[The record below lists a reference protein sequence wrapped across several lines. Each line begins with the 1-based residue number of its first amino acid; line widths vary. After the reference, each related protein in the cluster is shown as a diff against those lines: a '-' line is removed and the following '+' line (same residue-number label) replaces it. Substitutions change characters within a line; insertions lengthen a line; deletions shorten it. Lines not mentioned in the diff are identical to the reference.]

1 MIYRCSDHTRWE
13 TRDILSMLQIDRGSA
28 PVISIAGG
36 GGKTTTA
43 FCLKRGFAER
53 KEPVLLT
60 TTTHMR
66 RPTGPEVLLEDSE
79 TEFQT
84 KLKKYGWVIAGL
96 PAENGK
102 ISSMPVAF
110 LEKRILEK
118 IPLVIEAD
126 GARCLPVKMP
136 EAWEP
141 VLHLQTD
148 LFVGM
153 IGLDALG
160 QPLGE
165 ICFRRNLAAEFLEK
179 DLDEKMTWEDLAR
192 IAAAPEGLMKGTEH
206 IRRRLVFLNKA
217 EGKERIEAGKKIA
230 SYLQERK
237 IGEVY
242 LSSYG
247 EEERA

>member
-13 TRDILSMLQIDRGSA
+13 TRDILSMLQIDKGSA

-43 FCLKRGFAER
+43 FCLKQGFVDR

-60 TTTHMR
+60 TTTHMG
-66 RPTGPEVLLEDSE
+66 RPVGPEVLLEDSE

-84 KLKKYGWVIAGL
+84 KLKKYGWVIAGM
-96 PAENGK
+96 PAEHGK
-102 ISSMPVAF
+102 ISSMPDEF
-110 LEKRILEK
+110 LEKRIQEK

-141 VLHLQTD
+141 VLHPKTD
-148 LFVGM
+148 LFVGV

-165 ICFRRNLAAEFLEK
+165 ICFRRDLAAEFLK
-179 DLDEKMTWEDLAR
+179 KRPDEKMTWKDLAR
-192 IAAAPEGLMKGTEH
+192 IAAAPEGLMKGTES
-206 IRRRLVFLNKA
+206 IRRRLIFLNKA
-217 EGKERIEAGKKIA
+217 EGKQRIEEGKKIA
-230 SYLQERK
+230 SYLQEK
-237 IGEVY
+237 KSGEVF
-242 LSSYG
+242 LSSY
-247 EEERA
+247 EEKERA